1 MADVLT
7 SKPGSGRTGSPTKR
21 VTMTTPQSPGRQSM
35 TPGSGK
41 HTPTGSDYM
50 KPVVRSAVRRWKR
63 LHEQNMMEK
72 LVGMRNEKKNN
83 TRSSR
88 DDARKMARKIPT
100 EILAKQWLND
110 NEATLEVRAY
120 LVDKVLPTLILGV
133 EKLLTEADKKGLT
146 EENEEDPDF
155 NPINFLAQYLLRNNP
170 KYSNFSEA
178 SPYVRGLREVAD
190 ELRKQ
195 LFNIEDNRLARI
207 KAEAKRRREEREK
220 LEEIKQKERER
231 RENCFMDQ
239 FREWNSLPEGKV
251 ELSLVQNALRSFSE
265 IAEATFP
272 EELRDAAKLSRSLE
286 ATDESGKCLTVKDF
300 AKYLSAFVEDLTRDL
315 FDEFM
320 KHLAKCA
327 VSYRAATQE
336 ENRRIALSN
345 LFISC
350 DHSGIGLLDRHR
362 ILSLFE
368 NFWDTVKDNIK
379 MHVRNPRRWPVV
391 EVDEVEDTYD
401 DDEEIKPEQE
411 TEQKSEVPAPSKE
424 TTTVAE
430 STDEVKTEQ
439 KPQTPPPQQQ
449 EVQTPPKQEEQKP
462 TTPPPQE
469 KQKTEE
475 SLKPEESKSDE
486 IKPTEEAEKQE
497 ETKPSDASA
506 EVAKPTDTESSK
518 AEESKPTEEEASK
531 PTEEVKGE
539 ESKPTEEVKGEE
551 SKPTE
556 EVKGEEQAPAEP
568 KTETEKSEVKPTQ
581 EQESVKEEP
590 KTEDTKEKE
599 PEKTEGE
606 KTEGDSSKT
615 EEVKS
620 DDTKA
625 SETSENVPEEKK
637 EEEPKTD
644 NNTDVKEASNVEKTE
659 EVKTSSE
666 DISVSREQSKESI
679 HSETTNPLSSVK
691 FAEGTTF
698 DRERTVMTARSQ
710 QSGTSAFDENVLNV
724 SQFVQLTE
732 TFLCKDEKPK
742 QEAFVMLAK
751 FIKEGYE
758 ETEEEKMD
766 RLIKAR
772 KEALSSQRK
781 HMMDQLF
788 EKWDNDGSGF
798 LDLEDVEGIMVRYK
812 DGQENEAINKAK
824 TRLKKTTKYAQD
836 NRLSK
841 REFRTFV
848 QAVTDE
854 ISGADSF
861 DYYIDFLTNSVE
873 RTYAERIRGEARKK
887 WLQQVVSAAETS
899 GASMEPVYKS
909 VFQALYKDSEAHGN
923 GKKISSN
930 IAMLERN
937 RFDQERGEV
946 CLRYVAATIDDADF
960 LLGKILYKDMK
971 GISFASVERGQPIHV
986 PRVANHGNVQFW
998 NPYRLPEDREG
1009 SFIVV
1014 PLKDKRKRVFGLIGV
1029 DTLNDRHSKTIF
1041 ITHEI
1046 QYFQGVAK
1054 AFSIAYH
1061 HIDMRKK
1068 LLRITESAVS
1078 WIHRRNPHVH
1088 EISTYMVEPDGKEK
1102 QDYVLRKMMNTDAKG
1117 NVQNLINPPRLERK
1131 DNLFRDYLFKTV
1143 DTSESISADAY
1154 GERHL
1159 AFPLRD
1165 DNGKAIAVV
1174 DISIGETKILPTH
1187 ENKEVQ
1193 RMLRL
1198 LQQAHKEIT
1207 REFAGDDKNI
1217 VLEAERDDENRMDIM
1232 FDRLMLME
1240 LRENVSKIDAKAFAE
1255 LRSYND
1261 PPKIVVKI
1269 VKAVSAIFFLEK
1281 VQNGELDDWTNL
1293 RTYMNNDLLQKI
1305 AQYDPTAAEDHQL
1318 IPPEKIEVHLK
1329 DVPHGEVSK
1338 FGSVPAQHMYNW
1350 VFVCISLI
1358 EHTLKMREN
1367 DNSSVLK

>member
-7 SKPGSGRTGSPTKR
+7 SKPGSGREGSPTKR
-21 VTMTTPQSPGRQSM
+21 VTMTTPQSPGRLSI

-41 HTPTGSDYM
+41 QTQTGSDYM

-110 NEATLEVRAY
+110 NEATLEVRSY

-190 ELRKQ
+190 GLRKQ

-207 KAEAKRRREEREK
+207 KTEAKRRREEREK
-220 LEEIKQKERER
+220 LEQIKQKERER

-239 FREWNSLPEGKV
+239 FREWNSHPEGKV

-300 AKYLSAFVEDLTRDL
+300 AKYLSGYVEDLTRDL

-327 VSYRAATQE
+327 ISYRAATQE

-379 MHVRNPRRWPVV
+379 MHMRNPRRWPVV
-391 EVDEVEDTYD
+391 EVDEVEDTYN
-401 DDEEIKPEQE
+401 DDEDIKPVEE
-411 TEQKSEVPAPSKE
+411 TEQKSEMPAPSKE
-424 TTTVAE
+424 TTTVSE
-430 STDEVKTEQ
+430 S
-439 KPQTPPPQQQ
+439 P
-449 EVQTPPKQEEQKP
+449 
-462 TTPPPQE
+462 
-469 KQKTEE
+469 
-475 SLKPEESKSDE
+475 
-486 IKPTEEAEKQE
+486 
-497 ETKPSDASA
+497 
-506 EVAKPTDTESSK
+506 
-518 AEESKPTEEEASK
+518 
-531 PTEEVKGE
+531 
-539 ESKPTEEVKGEE
+539 
-551 SKPTE
+551 
-556 EVKGEEQAPAEP
+556 
-568 KTETEKSEVKPTQ
+568 
-581 EQESVKEEP
+581 
-590 KTEDTKEKE
+590 
-599 PEKTEGE
+599 
-606 KTEGDSSKT
+606 
-615 EEVKS
+615 
-620 DDTKA
+620 
-625 SETSENVPEEKK
+625 
-637 EEEPKTD
+637 
-644 NNTDVKEASNVEKTE
+644 
-659 EVKTSSE
+659 E

-679 HSETTNPLSSVK
+679 HSETTNQLGSVK

-732 TFLCKDEKPK
+732 TFLNKDEKPK

>member
-7 SKPGSGRTGSPTKR
+7 SKPGSGREGSPTKR
-21 VTMTTPQSPGRQSM
+21 VTMTTPQSPGRLSI

-41 HTPTGSDYM
+41 QTPTGSDYM

-110 NEATLEVRAY
+110 NEATLEVRSY

-190 ELRKQ
+190 GLRKQ

-207 KAEAKRRREEREK
+207 KTEAKRRREEREK
-220 LEEIKQKERER
+220 LEQIKQKERER

-239 FREWNSLPEGKV
+239 FREWNSHPEGKV

-300 AKYLSAFVEDLTRDL
+300 AKYLSGYVEDLTRDL

-327 VSYRAATQE
+327 ISYRAATQE

-379 MHVRNPRRWPVV
+379 MHMRNPRRWPVV
-391 EVDEVEDTYD
+391 EVDEVEDTYN
-401 DDEEIKPEQE
+401 DDEDIKPVEE
-411 TEQKSEVPAPSKE
+411 SEQKSEVPAPSKE
-424 TTTVAE
+424 TTTVSE
-430 STDEVKTEQ
+430 SPEVKTEQ
-439 KPQTPPPQQQ
+439 KPQTPPPQQE

-462 TTPPPQE
+462 STPPPQE
-469 KQKTEE
+469 KEKTEE
-475 SLKPEESKSDE
+475 TLKPEESQRDE
-486 IKPTEEAEKQE
+486 TKPTKEEEKQQ
-497 ETKPSDASA
+497 ETKPSDAST
-506 EVAKPTDTESSK
+506 EETKPTEEAKPTDTES
-518 AEESKPTEEEASK
+518 SK

-539 ESKPTEEVKGEE
+539 ESKPTEEVKVEA

-556 EVKGEEQAPAEP
+556 EVKVEASKPTEEVKVEEQAPAEP

-581 EQESVKEEP
+581 EQEVVKEP
-590 KTEDTKEKE
+590 KTEETKEKE
-599 PEKTEGE
+599 PEKSATEGE
-606 KTEGDSSKT
+606 NAKTEQTT
-615 EEVKS
+615 EELKS
-620 DDTKA
+620 EDKKVE
-625 SETSENVPEEKK
+625 ETSEVPEEKK

-644 NNTDVKEASNVEKTE
+644 NSTDVKEVSNVEKTE
-659 EVKTSSE
+659 EVKPSSE

-679 HSETTNPLSSVK
+679 HSETTNQLGSVK

-732 TFLCKDEKPK
+732 TFLNKDEKPK

-998 NPYRLPEDREG
+998 NPYRLPDREG

-1329 DVPHGEVSK
+1329 RCAPWRGVKV
-1338 FGSVPAQHMYNW
+1338 W
-1350 VFVCISLI
+1350 ISTCTA
-1358 EHTLKMREN
+1358 H
-1367 DNSSVLK
+1367 V